1 MPLPLV
7 EALSALATLLGTYQV
22 VKGAKPPGEAP
33 AGGESVTAPGLVLAY
48 QFVRSEADDAARRL
62 DSVRARLLQVV
73 IVAGVALVG
82 AAGIAAVGDDT
93 PSLDSALYLT
103 ALGMFCFI
111 AALAILVRNFDSGKR
126 PSPFEIYERYLVEP
140 DSQLLDGM
148 LRHTQSAYER
158 TEALITIGRPVLLL
172 LSVVVV
178 AQIVV
183 LAVWIALG
191 D

>member
-7 EALSALATLLGTYQV
+7 EALSALSTLLGTYQV
-22 VKGAKPPGEAP
+22 VRGSKPPGEAP
-33 AGGESVTAPGLVLAY
+33 VVSESVTAPGLVLAY

-62 DSVRARLLQVV
+62 DSVRSRLLHVV

-82 AAGIAAVGDDT
+82 AAGIAAVGDEA
-93 PSLDSALYLT
+93 PSLDSALFLA

-111 AALAILVRNFDSGKR
+111 AALGTLVRNFDSGKR
-126 PSPFEIYERYLVEP
+126 ASPFEIYEKYLVEP
-140 DSQLLDGM
+140 DSRLLDGM
-148 LRHTQSAYER
+148 LRYTQSAYER
-158 TEALITIGRPVLLL
+158 TEALIAIGRPLLL
-172 LSVVVV
+172 FLSMVLV
-178 AQIVV
+178 AQIVL